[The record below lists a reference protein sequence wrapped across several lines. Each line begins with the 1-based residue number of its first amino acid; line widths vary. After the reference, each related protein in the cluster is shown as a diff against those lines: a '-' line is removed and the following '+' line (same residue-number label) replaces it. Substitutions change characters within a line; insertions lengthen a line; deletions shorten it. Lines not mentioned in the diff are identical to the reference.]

1 MHRQLL
7 DGIHW
12 VGALDWNVRDFHSY
26 HTDRGAT
33 YNAYLIQDESNALI
47 DAVKAPFKAS
57 LLRNIRELVDPA
69 SIRYLICN
77 HAEPDHAS
85 ALPDVLAALPNATIV
100 CNEKCRGILAA
111 YHDTTDWPFQI
122 VETGETLSLG
132 RRTLSFLNT
141 PMVHWPDSMMTYV
154 QEEKLLFSMDAFGQ
168 HWCTSQRFDDE
179 VDLRQLLLE
188 AKTYYANIVMPYGKQ
203 VAKTLEAASGLAIE
217 VIAPSHGLIWRSHVA
232 EIVECYQAWAV
243 CKPTAKVLVLYDTM
257 WENTRRMAEAIAEG
271 ATREGVEVLSL
282 FVRANTGTRVATE
295 ILDAACV
302 AVGSS
307 TLNQQMMP
315 AMAGILN
322 YVKGLRPAGKAGL
335 AFGSYGWGRGGAEAV
350 QEELEAMGVETLAD
364 PLRSKWCSTSEEMTA
379 CTDAGRMLAEK
390 ALAIAAAASAT

>member
-1 MHRQLL
+1 MHRQIL

-33 YNAYLIQDESNALI
+33 YNAYLIQDEANALI
-47 DAVKAPFKAS
+47 DTVKAPFKAS
-57 LLRNIRELVDPA
+57 LLRNIAEVVDPA
-69 SIRYLICN
+69 SIRYIICN

-85 ALPDVLAALPNATIV
+85 ALPDVLAVIQNATVV
-100 CNEKCRGILAA
+100 CNEKCRGILEA
-111 YHDTTDWPFQI
+111 YHDTAKWTFHI
-122 VETGETLSLG
+122 VKTGDTLSLG
-132 RRTLSFLNT
+132 RRTLSFLDT

-154 QEEKLLFSMDAFGQ
+154 PEARLLFSMDGFGQ

-179 VDLRQLLLE
+179 VDLRQLLWE

-203 VAKTLEAASGLAIE
+203 VSKTLEAASKLDIGM
-217 VIAPSHGLIWRSHVA
+217 IAPSHGLIWRRHIA
-232 EIVECYQAWAV
+232 DIVQSYQAWAV
-243 CKPTAKVLVLYDTM
+243 CKPAAKVLVLYDSM
-257 WENTRRMAEAIAEG
+257 WENTKHMAEAITEG
-271 ATREGVEVLSL
+271 ATREGVEAVSL
-282 FVRANTGTRVATE
+282 FVRGNTGTRIATE

-322 YVKGLRPAGKAGL
+322 YIKGLRPVGKAGL
-335 AFGSYGWGRGGAEAV
+335 AFGSFGWGRGGAEAV
-350 QEELEAMGVETLAD
+350 QAELEAMGVEVLAD
-364 PLRSKWCSTSEEMTA
+364 PIRSKWRSTDVDIDGCRE
-379 CTDAGRMLAEK
+379 AGRMLAEK
-390 ALAIAAAASAT
+390 ALAITAATT